1 MIGTTLE
8 DIRDHV
14 ERLAT
19 DDGDYYLVCAR
30 YGDRPVPAAGLRF
43 ADRPTARAAARAT
56 EQYRAALRRYDP
68 GVPRYDVIVSQL
80 CEPPERPDR
89 LDLPD
94 RPERSDRPDHP
105 DRRSDRG
112 SGRSESRTG
121 GCGGHG
127 GGGRHGGIDE
137 HDAASG
143 RGGSDEDDEDRWAL
157 SEPVINGRSRRNER
171 RRRLVEFCHRIAAA
185 VFEALSEAGCREV
198 ETAVM
203 DRYFDLAER
212 VPDPDAL
219 CLCLLEG
226 MAAEL
231 ADRLAAEDLTDI
243 LSRAA
248 DRLERSSVDGFDDAD
263 RGTAGIDVVR
273 PADGAGG
280 PADTP
285 DDEDAADPLS
295 ATLGDLRDHGLLA
308 GFDRVPAATEPLDLD
323 DGTGSFAETA
333 RITGYA
339 LSPRNG
345 SLPVLPIVVE
355 FIRRSPERRPTGT
368 RVEPTDDGWTMRV
381 EFEGDA
387 NDDSDDVPKGLVTA
401 PIRSPEP

>member
-8 DIRDHV
+8 EVRDHV

-43 ADRPTARAAARAT
+43 ADRSTARAAARAT

-68 GVPRYDVIVSQL
+68 GVPRYDVIASQL
-80 CEPPERPDR
+80 YERPDR
-89 LDLPD
+89 
-94 RPERSDRPDHP
+94 P

-112 SGRSESRTG
+112 SGGSESRTVG
-121 GCGGHG
+121 S
-127 GGGRHGGIDE
+127 GRYD
-137 HDAASG
+137 DADG
-143 RGGSDEDDEDRWAL
+143 RGGSDGDDENRWTL

-198 ETAVM
+198 EAAVM
-203 DRYFDLAER
+203 DRYFDLAES
-212 VPDPDAL
+212 VPDPDDL

-231 ADRLAAEDLTDI
+231 ADRLAAEDLIDV

-248 DRLERSSVDGFDDAD
+248 DRLERSSAGEFDDAD
-263 RGTAGIDVVR
+263 RGIAGVDAPR
-273 PADGAGG
+273 PADGAAG
-280 PADTP
+280 PADAL
-285 DDEDAADPLS
+285 DDEDAVDPLS
-295 ATLGDLRDHGLLA
+295 ATLGDLRDHGLLE
-308 GFDRVPAATEPLDLD
+308 GFDRVSAAAERLDLD
-323 DGTGSFAETA
+323 DDTGAFAETA

-368 RVEPTDDGWTMRV
+368 RVEPIDGGWTMRV
-381 EFEGDA
+381 AFDDGDA
-387 NDDSDDVPKGLVTA
+387 DPEGLVTS
-401 PIRSPEP
+401 PIRSPES